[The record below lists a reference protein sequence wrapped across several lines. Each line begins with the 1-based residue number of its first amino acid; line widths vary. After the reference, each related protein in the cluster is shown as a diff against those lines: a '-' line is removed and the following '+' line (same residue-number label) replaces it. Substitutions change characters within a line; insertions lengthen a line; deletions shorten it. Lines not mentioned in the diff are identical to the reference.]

1 MTPRRRSGSG
11 VPPLRNEDVTGLD
24 EAKQDAV
31 IRESGTD
38 PDRGDAARE
47 FFAEQHDQA
56 EETPSSGARRGVT
69 RKPDEGGSGE
79 HHGTAEP
86 GTDTELRKHWDPK
99 RRRKG

>member
-1 MTPRRRSGSG
+1 MTPRRRSGRG

-24 EAKQDAV
+24 EARQDAV

-47 FFAEQHDQA
+47 FYAEQQDQA
-56 EETPSSGARRGVT
+56 GETRSSAARRGVT
-69 RKPDEGGSGE
+69 RKLIEEGSGE

-99 RRRKG
+99 RRGKG